1 VLAIS
6 QGSSERIISAVV
18 KGSDSTKSLRAVHAA
33 FLLSNQVISVGLV
46 GRGKVARAMVEVI
59 RAQADM
65 LYGRFGTEFHLRAVM
80 DSSRMVLSETA
91 LALDSLD
98 AAFDG
103 GGPVAPADLKAFT
116 AHVKADHLPHAIIID
131 CSDSEAVAQEHPGW
145 LEQNIHV
152 VTANKKGLC
161 GSMSL
166 YNAILRQRKVRAC
179 LHLVCACM
187 RAWPGW

>member
-1 VLAIS
+1 M
-6 QGSSERIISAVV
+6 
-18 KGSDSTKSLRAVHAA
+18 
-33 FLLSNQVISVGLV
+33 GLV

-65 LYGRFGTEFHLRAVM
+65 LYGRFGTEFHLRAAM
-80 DSSRMVLSETA
+80 DSSKMVLSE
-91 LALDSLD
+91 ALDLTDLD
-98 AAFDG
+98 AVFQEGA
-103 GGPVAPADLKAFT
+103 PNVAPADLKAFT

-131 CSDSEAVAQEHPGW
+131 CSDSEDVAQEHPGW

-166 YNAILRQRKVRAC
+166 YNAILRQRKVRKGC
-179 LHLVCACM
+179 VPSTEETIHRTSIPSIHPHPPKTNRSSSTTTCT
-187 RAWPGW
+187 R

>member
-1 VLAIS
+1 
-6 QGSSERIISAVV
+6 V

-80 DSSRMVLSETA
+80 DSSKMVLSETA
-91 LALDSLD
+91 LDLDSLD
-98 AAFDG
+98 AAFAEG
-103 GGPVAPADLKAFT
+103 ERAGRLAAADLKAFT
-116 AHVKADHLPHAIIID
+116 AHVKAVHLPHAIIID
-131 CSDSEAVAQEHPGW
+131 CSDSEAVAEEHPGW

-166 YNAILRQRKVRAC
+166 YNAILRQRKVRQRKSAC
-179 LHLVCACM
+179 DK
-187 RAWPGW
+187 